1 MGGGSYV
8 QVSPG
13 ERAMADLAMQQWMDY
28 KKRFQPLEKKF
39 VKELTSEKYRRGIKL
54 GQANAGASQAV
65 DKTLASQRTNA
76 FAAGINPN
84 SGKFAAMTKSGARGA
99 AIGKTVAGM
108 SNQIKADRVSNL
120 GNAIQVGRGIKSIG
134 TAGYKDSARL
144 GLSQAAATA
153 ELNNFQDNALG
164 NVAGTAIG
172 TYMALGA
179 PGLSFPANSGV
190 SGNDLSGSYQ
200 EGYNGPGIKK
210 FQGYGY
216 GIPGV

>member
-1 MGGGSYV
+1 MGGGGNYV

-28 KKRFQPLEKKF
+28 KKRFQPLERKF
-39 VKELTSEKYRRGIKL
+39 VKELTNEKYRRGIKL

-65 DKTLASQRTNA
+65 DKALSAQRTRA
-76 FAAGINPN
+76 LAAGINPN
-84 SGKFAAMTKSGARGA
+84 SGKFASLTQSGARGA
-99 AIGKTVAGM
+99 AVGKTMAGM

-120 GNAIQVGRGIKSIG
+120 GSAIQVGRGIKSIG

-144 GLSQAAATA
+144 GLSQAMATA

-164 NVAGTAIG
+164 NVAGTAAG
-172 TYMALGA
+172 MYLAMGA
-179 PGLSFPANSGV
+179 PGLSEPSGSSGKELSGV
-190 SGNDLSGSYQ
+190 VQTDYQ
-200 EGYNGPGIKK
+200 GPGTRK

-216 GIPGV
+216 GITGV